1 MSLCGHAP
9 AFVFC
14 QKGTRMAQSM
24 NTKVDLTIK
33 ATSFHGIATYG
44 DMMIGDKAVE
54 FYNEKNVEDYIQIPW
69 EEIDYVAA
77 SVMARG
83 KYIARFAV
91 FTKQSG
97 HFSFSTRDNKKTL
110 RAMRPYVGD
119 EKLVRSLSFLD
130 VCKRGVQNLFHRKD
144 KAE

>member
-1 MSLCGHAP
+1 
-9 AFVFC
+9 
-14 QKGTRMAQSM
+14 MAQSM
-24 NTKVDLTIK
+24 NTKVDLAIK
-33 ATSFHGIATYG
+33 ATSFHGLATYG

-77 SVMARG
+77 SVMAGGRH
-83 KYIARFAV
+83 IARFAV
-91 FTKQSG
+91 FTKQAG

-119 EKLVRSLSFLD
+119 EKLVRSLTFLD
-130 VCKRGVQNLFHRKD
+130 VCKRGVKSLFHRNK
-144 KAE
+144 KQEQE